1 MEAQCVTGPTS
12 KQKTVKSPEEHF
24 ESPETVADY
33 FKKPESTRKFSDA
46 WNRNTL
52 SMLPKVSHHA
62 SGCEA
67 ALCAQYQAEGQCR
80 ANCPYAHVPPSQL
93 TESQQKQAQLACKKA
108 YG

>member
-24 ESPETVADY
+24 ENPEAVADY

-62 SGCEA
+62 SGREA
-67 ALCAQYQAEGQCR
+67 ALCVRYQAEGPQ
-80 ANCPYAHVPPSQL
+80 
-93 TESQQKQAQLACKKA
+93 
-108 YG
+108 